1 LDLLE
6 MAIAFI
12 FLLIKLAIRIVVDN
26 YSCNKRRVNSLR
38 NTLLKRLE
46 LVPVIYLELLGKLVF
61 EGYLE
66 VQKTKNIL

>member
-1 LDLLE
+1 
-6 MAIAFI
+6 MAIACI
-12 FLLIKLAIRIVVDN
+12 FLLIKLAIRIVVDY

-46 LVPVIYLELLGKLVF
+46 LVPVIYLKLLGKLVL